1 MRKAPYT
8 NGFLL
13 CFLLNLFLNYWLGL
27 IGLGLIAL
35 HLWLGI
41 PLFIALIALA
51 AWLGMAMFATVLV
64 SLAANNGNAPAPV
77 QKNANPYSAKTSDYL
92 KPSRDPE
99 PQAGSTA
106 APAEREANLQNVVPI
121 ANAPSVSLQEPAA
134 EVSDWAEIS
143 HCLYD
148 AVTLL
153 KVSEAEYDEL
163 EKQVLTGARDPD
175 FIAKGG
181 RLSDSDK
188 FYWFL
193 DGLDELGYIAYQ
205 SNNATYKLI
214 ADSLSLSAHNQG
226 LPPVPAELAEERTEQ
241 NLFIGSPEMLTA
253 RLSAKL
259 IAALVKNW
267 RAFLINDGTDGC
279 YLGVVSPENAASFAT
294 RMNGCFSMVGHGYS
308 IELL

>member
-77 QKNANPYSAKTSDYL
+77 QKNANPYSAKTADYL
-92 KPSRDPE
+92 KPSRAPD
-99 PQAGSTA
+99 PQAGSAA
-106 APAEREANLQNVVPI
+106 APAEREAHVQNFAPN
-121 ANAPSVSLQEPAA
+121 ANAPSVSQPNPIE
-134 EVSDWAEIS
+134 SDWAEIS
-143 HCLYD
+143 HCLHD
-148 AVTLL
+148 AVTLI
-153 KVSEAEYDEL
+153 KVTEAEYDEL

-175 FIAKGG
+175 IAAKSG

-188 FYWFL
+188 LYWFL

-205 SNNATYKLI
+205 SNNAAYKLI

-226 LPPVPAELAEERTEQ
+226 LPVVPAELAEERTEQ

-259 IAALVKNW
+259 IAALVKDW
-267 RAFLINDGTDGC
+267 RVFLINDGTDGC
-279 YLGVVSPENAASFAT
+279 YLGVISPENAASYAS